1 MEFGDWSWPVAEGLR
16 LWLDYAAASVRGQLQ
31 YRASFLIGL
40 VGQFLVTIIDFLAVW
55 TLFDRFGGV
64 DGWTLPE
71 VAVFYGVAHVAL
83 AWADGLSTGFDQAGE
98 LIRTGGLDRIL
109 LRPRST
115 VLQLLAHRFE
125 VRRFGRLGQGL
136 GVLAWGLAAGGG
148 TIDGLQW
155 LLLLAAIF
163 GGGCLFLA
171 LFVLRG
177 TLSIWTVQSLEVVNA
192 ATYGG
197 VQAAQY
203 PMSIY
208 DRWFRR
214 FFTYFVPLLAVIYLP
229 VVTALEHP
237 EPLGFP
243 PWAGWTGWLV
253 GPLCLVGAIR
263 VWHLGLRHYTSTG
276 S

>member
-1 MEFGDWSWPVAEGLR
+1 VSGAWWWPVADGWR
-16 LWLDYAAASVRGQLQ
+16 LWLVYAGASLRGQIQ
-31 YRASFLIGL
+31 YRSSFVIGIL
-40 VGQFLVTIIDFLAVW
+40 GQFLVTVIEFLAVW
-55 TLFDRFGGV
+55 TLFDRFGGL

-71 VAVFYGVAHVAL
+71 VAVFYGVAHISL
-83 AWADGLSTGFDQAGE
+83 AWADVLATGFDHAGE
-98 LIRTGGLDRIL
+98 LIRTGGLDRLL

-115 VLQLLAHRFE
+115 VLQLIGHRFE
-125 VRRFGRLGQGL
+125 ARRFGRLAQGAAML
-136 GVLAWGLAAGGG
+136 VWGLSAGGG
-148 TIDGLQW
+148 AIRGAGW
-155 LLLLAAIF
+155 LLVLGAVV

-177 TLSIWTVQSLEVVNA
+177 TLSIWTVQSLELINA

-229 VVTALEHP
+229 VVTALGRP
-237 EPLGFP
+237 DPLGLP
-243 PWAGWTGWLV
+243 TWIGWVSWVV
-253 GPLCLVGAIR
+253 GPLSLVGA
-263 VWHLGLRHYTSTG
+263 VHMWGVGLRHYTSTG

>member
-1 MEFGDWSWPVAEGLR
+1 VAEGLR
-16 LWLDYAAASVRGQLQ
+16 LWLVYAGASLRGQVQ
-31 YRASFLIGL
+31 YRASFAIGI
-40 VGQFLVTIIDFLAVW
+40 VGQFLVTVIEFLAVW
-55 TLFDRFGGV
+55 TLFDRFGGL
-64 DGWTLPE
+64 DGWSLPE
-71 VAVFYGVAHVAL
+71 VAVFYGVAHIAM
-83 AWADGLSTGFDQAGE
+83 AWADVLATGFDQAGE
-98 LIRTGGLDRIL
+98 LIRTGGLDRLL

-125 VRRFGRLGQGL
+125 VRRIGRLAQGIAL
-136 GVLAWGLAAGGG
+136 LAWGLSAGGG
-148 TIDGLQW
+148 AVSGAGW
-155 LLLLAAIF
+155 VLLLGAIV

-177 TLSIWTVQSLEVVNA
+177 TLSIWTVQSLELVNA

-214 FFTYFVPLLAVIYLP
+214 FFTFFVPLLAVTYLP
-229 VVTALEHP
+229 VVTALDRP
-237 EPLGFP
+237 DPLGT
-243 PWAGWTGWLV
+243 TGWV
-253 GPLCLVGAIR
+253 GWVSWAIGPICLAGAIQ
-263 VWHLGLRHYTSTG
+263 VWHRGLRHYTSTG